1 MSQRQRLGGGC
12 LGVKVVALKGGCGGR
27 GLAAGA
33 SSWQRC
39 HSLKMLG
46 KEGQGLIHL
55 KAKELL
61 VLFMKN
67 KIIRI

>member
-1 MSQRQRLGGGC
+1 M
-12 LGVKVVALKGGCGGR
+12 KVVALKGGYGGR
-27 GLAAGA
+27 GLAVGA

-39 HSLKMLG
+39 RSLDLLG
-46 KEGQGLIHL
+46 KEGQDLIHL
-55 KAKELL
+55 KSKELL